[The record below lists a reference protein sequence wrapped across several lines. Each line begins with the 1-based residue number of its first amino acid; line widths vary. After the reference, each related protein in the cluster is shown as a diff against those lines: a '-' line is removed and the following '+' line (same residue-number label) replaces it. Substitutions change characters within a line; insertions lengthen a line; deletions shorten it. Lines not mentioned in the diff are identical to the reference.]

1 MVMLRFRIFT
11 NTSTKEKRPAGLLY
25 SSLKDKEPLKIME
38 LSPSSSTSELQDS
51 TREVVLIIISMAKIK
66 VDNNKFTNSPDLIN
80 NRAVSNSC
88 IQDQVNNRD
97 VVITNQEQLRLL

>member
-1 MVMLRFRIFT
+1 MVQLRFRIFT
-11 NTSTKEKRPAGLLY
+11 NTSTKEKRPVGLLC
-25 SSLKDKEPLKIME
+25 SSLKEEEHLKIME

-66 VDNNKFTNSPDLIN
+66 VDNSKITNSPDLISN
-80 NRAVSNSC
+80 KAVSNSC

-97 VVITNQEQLRLL
+97 AVITNQEQLRLL